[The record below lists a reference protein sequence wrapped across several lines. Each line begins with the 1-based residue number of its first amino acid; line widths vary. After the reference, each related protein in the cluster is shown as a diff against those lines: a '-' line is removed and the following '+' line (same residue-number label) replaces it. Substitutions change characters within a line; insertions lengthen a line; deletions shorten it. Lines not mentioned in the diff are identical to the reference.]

1 MRSRRIVLAR
11 TKTVLGLD
19 IGTHSVCAVEL
30 TGSGDD
36 VSVTGVG
43 WERIPSPD
51 LVEDTVLA
59 VISDNNLDA
68 KHLVTGVSGRS
79 VIVRYVTMV
88 SMPPEELN
96 SAVYY
101 EANKYIPWEVDDV
114 QLDCQQLGGVDE
126 RGQMRV
132 LIVAAKRDLIDEHV
146 GILNRIKLHPKMIDV
161 DLFALGNAFE
171 LCNLRGE
178 LAAEDEAVALVDIGS
193 SKTSICIMRGNE
205 DSFTRP
211 IYTAGES
218 ITDAVARRFNEQT
231 QDVEVMKE
239 DPGDAVEVIRE
250 AMLPVF
256 EEIGGEVRLCFDYYE
271 NQFDQQVRRVY
282 LSGGTIQFP
291 GAVEELGR
299 IFDVE
304 TVRFTPF
311 EMLDVAATDE
321 VVLREK
327 ASDMVVA
334 LGLASRIRGL

>member
-1 MRSRRIVLAR
+1 M
-11 TKTVLGLD
+11 TGLD

-36 VSVTGVG
+36 ITVSRVG

-51 LVEDTVLA
+51 MLEDTVLA
-59 VISDNNLDA
+59 VISENDLNP
-68 KHLVTGVSGRS
+68 KSMVTAVSGRS
-79 VIVRYVTMV
+79 VIVRYVTMP
-88 SMPPEELN
+88 SMPPEDLS

-126 RGQMRV
+126 KGQMRV
-132 LIVAAKRDLIDEHV
+132 LIVAAKKELIESHV
-146 GILNRIKLHPKMIDV
+146 ALLGRLKIVPRIIDV

-178 LAAEDEAVALVDIGS
+178 LAAESEAVALVDIGA
-193 SKTSICIMRGNE
+193 SKTSICILRGAG
-205 DSFTRP
+205 DAFTRP

-218 ITDAVARRFNEQT
+218 MTDAIARRFGEETDGVQL
-231 QDVEVMKE
+231 MKE
-239 DPGDAVEVIRE
+239 DPGDAEDVILE
-250 AMLPVF
+250 SMTPVL
-256 EEIGGEVRLCFDYYE
+256 EEIGSEVRLCFDYYE
-271 NQFDQQVRRVY
+271 NQFDQQVSRVY
-282 LSGGTIQFP
+282 VSGGSIQFP
-291 GAVEELGR
+291 GVVDALGR
-299 IFDVE
+299 IFDIE
-304 TVRFTPF
+304 TMRFTPF
-311 EMLDVAATDE
+311 EMLNVAATDD

>member
-1 MRSRRIVLAR
+1 MAR

-36 VSVTGVG
+36 VAVTGVG
-43 WERIPSPD
+43 WDRIPGPD

-59 VISDNNLDA
+59 VLSDNNLSSRT
-68 KHLVTGVSGRS
+68 LVTGVAGRS
-79 VIVRYVTMV
+79 VIVRYVRMM

-101 EANKYIPWEVDDV
+101 EANKYIPWEVEDV

-126 RGQMRV
+126 RGQMQV
-132 LIVAAKRDLIDEHV
+132 LIVAAQRDLIDEHV
-146 GILNRIKLHPKMIDV
+146 GMLSRMRLTPNIIDV

-178 LAAEDEAVALVDIGS
+178 LAAEGEAVAIVDIGA
-193 SKTSICIMRGNE
+193 SKTSICIMKGMD

-218 ITDAVARRFNEQT
+218 MTDAIARRFGEET
-231 QDVEVMKE
+231 GDVELMKE
-239 DPGDAVEVIRE
+239 EPGDAVEVIRE
-250 AMLPVF
+250 AILPTL
-256 EEIGGEVRLCFDYYE
+256 EEIGSEVRLCFDYYE
-271 NQFDQQVRRVY
+271 NQYDQQVSRVFA
-282 LSGGTIQFP
+282 SGGSIQFP
-291 GAVEELGR
+291 GVVEELGR
-299 IFDVE
+299 ILDVE

-311 EMLDVAATDE
+311 EMLNVEATDD
-321 VVLREK
+321 VILREK